1 MVNGRAWFAE
11 SIATFCLVFFGP
23 LSIVMA
29 VAAFGTDLTIEG
41 IIMIAI
47 GHGAAIG
54 LMVYTFGHVSGAHIN
69 PAVTISMLVTRRIG
83 IKDGIG
89 DIVFQLI
96 GAVIA
101 ALSLKTILP
110 DLGAKVNLGTQGG
123 PSALL
128 NHSAMSGLAVEI
140 ILTFFL
146 VTVIFMT
153 AVHKKAAAGMH
164 GIAIGGM
171 IFLLHLVGVPLT
183 GASMNPARTFG
194 PALISGYWD
203 FHWIYWA
210 GPIIGAVIAGLIM
223 NYIFVKKAETEQSA

>member
-89 DIVFQLI
+89 YIVFQLI
-96 GAVIA
+96 GATIA

-223 NYIFVKKAETEQSA
+223 NYVFVKKAETEQSA